1 MITGN
6 TERVTAQS
14 LGDDVRKTV
23 VDTGAFARDAFVVG
37 KEKAV
42 ELKESSETYIKDNP
56 WRSVLGTLAVG
67 LVVGLF
73 IGSRRR
79 S

>member
-1 MITGN
+1 MIQHNEGRISAA
-6 TERVTAQS
+6 E
-14 LGDDVRKTV
+14 LGADVRKAV
-23 VDTGAFARDAFVVG
+23 ADTGAFARDAFAVG
-37 KEKAV
+37 REKAT
-42 ELKESSETYIKDNP
+42 ELKTTSEGYIKDNP